1 MDDVLKNM
9 YYEEEEEQEEGL
21 DGEDPETFDY

>member
-9 YYEEEEEQEEGL
+9 YYEEEEEEEYL
-21 DGEDPETFDY
+21 DGEDPETYDY